1 MTLVLPTAQS
11 RRLRLLARHVSPAD
25 AAVDELARND
35 RSGDPGGGDGT
46 SIVLRPLEL
55 SDYQALSALNANV
68 FAKPYPER
76 VEQWLSSIPRE
87 SWDTLCAFAPDGQLV
102 CSFWYEWPAAHN
114 LASF

>member
-1 MTLVLPTAQS
+1 MTLVLPIAQS
-11 RRLRLLARHVSPAD
+11 RRLRLLARHVGPAD
-25 AAVDELARND
+25 AGAGDEVARND
-35 RSGDPGGGDGT
+35 RSGDPGGDG
-46 SIVLRPLEL
+46 SIVLRPLEPR
-55 SDYQALSALNANV
+55 DYQALSALNANV